1 MRSKLFSLVHVV
13 GDGGGDGDIATFYFR
28 VPDNAQ
34 TGAVYPIE
42 VYYRDGDLFTNS
54 AANDSYQK
62 YAFSHAVNGSV
73 MIE

>member
-1 MRSKLFSLVHVV
+1 MFV
-13 GDGGGDGDIATFYFR
+13 GDGGGDGDIATFYFC

-34 TGAVYPIE
+34 SGAVYPIE

-54 AANDSYQK
+54 AADDSYQK

-73 MIE
+73 TIECGYKNLFS

>member
-1 MRSKLFSLVHVV
+1 MFV

-34 TGAVYPIE
+34 SGAVYPIE

-54 AANDSYQK
+54 AANDSYLK
-62 YAFSHAVNGSV
+62 HFRLFHNRSSFMRIG
-73 MIE
+73 I

>member
-1 MRSKLFSLVHVV
+1 MFV

-34 TGAVYPIE
+34 SGAVYPIE

-62 YAFSHAVNGSV
+62 
-73 MIE
+73 